1 MRDYDHILSILL
13 CINPIYRLALK
24 YIFLFSVVTKPQQQ
38 GKASKTKLILMIV
51 MIGLATISVIMLIY
65 CVWRRT
71 NKRNGTFRPFF
82 SHLYILPVVMSL
94 GSKLFLD
101 IFVDETML

>member
-1 MRDYDHILSILL
+1 
-13 CINPIYRLALK
+13 
-24 YIFLFSVVTKPQQQ
+24 VTKPQQQ

-71 NKRNGTFRPFF
+71 NKRNGVTR
-82 SHLYILPVVMSL
+82 V
-94 GSKLFLD
+94 
-101 IFVDETML
+101 